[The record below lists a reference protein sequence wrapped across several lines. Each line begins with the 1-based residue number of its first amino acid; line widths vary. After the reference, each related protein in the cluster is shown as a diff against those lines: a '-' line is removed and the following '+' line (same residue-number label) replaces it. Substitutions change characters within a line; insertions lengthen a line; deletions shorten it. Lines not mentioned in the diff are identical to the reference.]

1 MQNRI
6 QQHTRTILFVIFSLL
21 LFSVQ
26 ALAKDNDSYYKKALK
41 LASEGKHQQSI
52 DIFQQLIKQ
61 HPETLRFQ
69 YDYILTLGWA
79 EKNDEVL
86 VQASK
91 LKLSDAPSYVLEAVA
106 RAARNKKEFNKSEQL
121 YRQAIKKMPDRVVSK
136 IGLALVLIDNKKTA
150 EAIKLLL
157 PLKQE
162 QPGQLEVLF
171 ALEYAYNTQRKW
183 FMALATNEE
192 ILALAP
198 GNQIA
203 RRNRVFILD
212 KVGAVTIAN
221 TEAQKFAELFSKEE
235 MAQIRWNKAAF
246 LVRSGKISHRDSTPR
261 YEEIDKAIRHI
272 NKNIE
277 YANSMSEKSSKWWKT
292 RAQFD
297 LIIALHARYEM
308 HEVIDRYQALEQK
321 KIAFPSYVLIP
332 VADAYLYLEKP
343 EKARDLYQIALDK
356 TASQRQTE
364 QIFYAKISKYFAL
377 LEAEQNQQATA
388 WIEQLAKSE
397 PAQFRHR
404 AHGKA
409 AGSKQNNPWKL
420 TAEILLAMDRAYND
434 DLPEAQTRLE
444 AMLNKAPDNQEIRGS
459 LANVYSWRG
468 WPRKAEK
475 LYQVALANEPESVD
489 MQISRVQNLVEL
501 KKYPQADH
509 ENTRLMAKHSHRQEL
524 KRQNQLW
531 DIHNGW
537 ELLFEVNG
545 GESSGSQ
552 EGSKDLSF
560 ESYLY
565 APPVAYNYR
574 PFLHYKW
581 AEGLFPE
588 GRGDAHREGVGI
600 EYSIPD
606 WLLTVEAHHNHFA
619 SNRFGGKVA
628 AEYSYD
634 DELSFSASFDSLSA
648 DTPLRALSSDIYARS
663 VNGGVNYRISESR
676 SLNLGVGYMDFS
688 DDNERY
694 NISGSYYERWFTN
707 SRYKFAT
714 ELEVYHSG
722 NSSDQGPYY
731 SPKNDLS
738 FGLSLDNEYLTYRF
752 YDLTFHQHLKLN
764 VGGYWQERFD
774 TGVVGSVLYEHLWS
788 AWNRVQLAYGIT
800 GMSRLYDADR
810 ENGWEAY
817 LRLNWRM

>member
-1 MQNRI
+1 MQNLI
-6 QQHTRTILFVIFSLL
+6 QKHTQSIFFVIFSLL

-26 ALAKDNDSYYKKALK
+26 TLAKDNDSYYQNALK
-41 LASEGKHQQSI
+41 LANEGKHQQSI
-52 DIFQQLIKQ
+52 GIFQQLIKQ

-79 EKNDEVL
+79 DKNEEVL
-86 VQASK
+86 LQASK
-91 LKLSDAPSYVLEAVA
+91 LKLPDAPAYVLEAVA
-106 RAARNKKEFNKSEQL
+106 RAARNKKEFDKSEQL
-121 YRQAIKKMPDRVVSK
+121 YRQAIKKMPDRIVSK
-136 IGLALVLIDNKKTA
+136 VGLALVLIDNKKTE

-171 ALEYAYNTQRKW
+171 ALEYAYNRQHKW
-183 FMALATNEE
+183 FMALATNEK

-198 GNQIA
+198 GNNTA

-221 TEAQKFAELFSKEE
+221 SEAQKFSELFSKEE
-235 MAQIRWNKAAF
+235 IAQIRWSRAAF
-246 LVRSGKISHRDSTPR
+246 LVRSGKISNQDSTPK
-261 YEEIDKAIRHI
+261 YEEIDEAIRQI
-272 NKNIE
+272 NDNID
-277 YANSMSEKSSKWWKT
+277 YANSMSEKSSRWWKT

-297 LIIALHARYEM
+297 LIVALHARYDM
-308 HEVIDRYQALEQK
+308 QEVLDRYQALEQK
-321 KIAFPSYVLIP
+321 KITFPPYVLIP
-332 VADAYLYLEKP
+332 VADAYLYLENP
-343 EKARDLYQIALDK
+343 EKARDLYQIVLNE
-356 TASQRQTE
+356 TAHQKPTE

-377 LEAEQNQQATA
+377 LESEQNQQATA
-388 WIEQLAKSE
+388 WIEQLTKNE
-397 PAQFRHR
+397 PEQIQHR
-404 AHGKA
+404 AYGKR
-409 AGSKQNNPWKL
+409 AGTKNNNPWKL
-420 TAEILLAMDRAYND
+420 TTEILLAMDRAYND

-444 AMLNKAPDNQEIRGS
+444 TMLNKAPNNQEIRSS
-459 LANVYSWRG
+459 LANIYTWRG
-468 WPRKAEK
+468 WPRKAER
-475 LYQVALANEPESVD
+475 LYQVALANEPDSVD
-489 MQISRVQNLVEL
+489 IQISRVDNLNEL
-501 KKYPQADH
+501 KKFPQADSEH
-509 ENTRLMAKHSHRQEL
+509 SRLMEKHFHRQGL
-524 KRQNQLW
+524 KKQNLLRS
-531 DIHNGW
+531 IHNSW
-537 ELLFEVNG
+537 ELLFEVTG

-588 GRGDAHREGVGI
+588 GRGDAHREGIGI

-628 AEYSYD
+628 AEYAYD

-648 DTPLRALSSDIYARS
+648 DTPLRALSSDIYAKS
-663 VNGGVNYRISESR
+663 VNGSVNYRISEAR
-676 SLNLGVGYMDFS
+676 SFSLGAGYMDFS

-694 NISGSYYERWFTN
+694 NISGSYYERWLTT

-722 NSSDQGPYY
+722 NSSDQGPYF

-738 FGLSLDNEYLTYRF
+738 FGLSLDNKYLTYRF

-774 TGVVGSVLYEHLWS
+774 TGVVGSVRYEHLWS

>member
-1 MQNRI
+1 MRNRI
-6 QQHTRTILFVIFSLL
+6 LKHIHTIFSVVFCLL
-21 LFSVQ
+21 VFSGQVF
-26 ALAKDNDSYYKKALK
+26 ANDSDLNYQKALK
-41 LASEGKHQQSI
+41 LAQEGNYQQSI
-52 DIFQQLIKQ
+52 DLYQQLIKQ
-61 HPETLRFQ
+61 HPKTLRFQ

-79 EKNDEVL
+79 EKNNEVL
-86 VQASK
+86 VQADRI
-91 LKLSDAPSYVLEAVA
+91 KLSDAPSYVLEAIA
-106 RAARNKKEFNKSEQL
+106 RAARNKKEFDTSEQL
-121 YRQAIKKMPDRVVSK
+121 YRLAIKKMPDRVVSK
-136 IGLALVLIDNKKTA
+136 VGLALVLIDNKKTE

-162 QPGQLEVLF
+162 HPGQLEVLL
-171 ALEYAYNTQRKW
+171 ALEYAHNTQRKW

-198 GNQIA
+198 GNQVA

-212 KVGAVTIAN
+212 KVGAVTIASA
-221 TEAQKFAELFSKEE
+221 EAQKFAELFSKEE

-261 YEEIDKAIRHI
+261 YEEIDEAIRHI
-272 NKNIE
+272 KDNIE

-297 LIIALHARYEM
+297 LIIALHARYDM
-308 HEVIDRYQALEQK
+308 QEVIDRYQALEQK
-321 KIAFPSYVLIP
+321 KIAFPPYVLIP

-343 EKARDLYQIALDK
+343 EKARDLYQIALDA
-356 TASQRQTE
+356 TANQRQTE

-377 LEAEQNQQATA
+377 LESEQKQQATA
-388 WIEQLAKSE
+388 WIEQLAKNE
-397 PAQFRHR
+397 PTQFRHR
-404 AHGKA
+404 AHGKGT
-409 AGSKQNNPWKL
+409 GSKKDNFLKL

-434 DLPEAQTRLE
+434 DFAEAQQRLE
-444 AMLNKAPDNQEIRGS
+444 TMLSKAPNNQEIRSS
-459 LANVYSWRG
+459 LANIYNWRG

-475 LYQVALANEPESVD
+475 LFQVALANEPESVNI
-489 MQISRVQNLVEL
+489 QISRVQTLIDL
-501 KKYPQADH
+501 KKFSQADQEQTH
-509 ENTRLMAKHSHRQEL
+509 LLTKHFHRQEL
-524 KRQNQLW
+524 KKQNQLW
-531 DIHNGW
+531 NMHNSW

-545 GESSGSQ
+545 GKSSGSQ

-565 APPVAYNYR
+565 APPVAYKFR

-588 GRGDAHREGVGI
+588 GRGDAHREGIGL

-606 WLLTVEAHHNHFA
+606 WLFTVEAHHNHFA
-619 SNRFGGKVA
+619 SNRFGGRVA
-628 AEYSYD
+628 AEYAYD

-663 VNGGVNYRISESR
+663 VNAGINYRISESR
-676 SLNLGVGYMDFS
+676 SFSLGGSYMDFA

-694 NISGSYYERWFTN
+694 NVSGSYYERWYSDN
-707 SRYKFAT
+707 RYKFAT

-738 FGLSLDNEYLTYRF
+738 FGLSLDNEYLTYRH
-752 YDLTFHQHLKLN
+752 YDFTFHQHLKIN
-764 VGGYWQERFD
+764 AGGYWQERFD

-788 AWNRVQLAYGIT
+788 AWNRAQLAYGVT
-800 GMSRLYDADR
+800 GMSRLYDGDR
-810 ENGWEAY
+810 ENGWQAY
-817 LRLNWRM
+817 LRFNWRM